1 MKRERKEPSRIVV
14 NLTNTIKAVWETSV
28 WATFMLGIISH
39 GRVVIR
45 RSVRDVRNTGP
56 GKKVHPMGFKMGV
69 AGCGSFG
76 NCFVPLFKA
85 HPLVDE
91 VVIADLVP
99 ERVEEFS
106 NKYGT
111 GLMQ

>member
-1 MKRERKEPSRIVV
+1 
-14 NLTNTIKAVWETSV
+14 
-28 WATFMLGIISH
+28 
-39 GRVVIR
+39 
-45 RSVRDVRNTGP
+45 
-56 GKKVHPMGFKMGV
+56 MGFKMGV

-106 NKYGT
+106 NKYGI